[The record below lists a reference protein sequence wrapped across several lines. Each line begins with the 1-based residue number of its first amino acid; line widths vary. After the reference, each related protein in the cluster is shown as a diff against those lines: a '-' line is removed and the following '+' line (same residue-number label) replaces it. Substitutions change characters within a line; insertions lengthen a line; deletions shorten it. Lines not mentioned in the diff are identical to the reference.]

1 MRNIN
6 KSIKITASAIGVLLG
21 LSGALNHGIFEILQ
35 GNVST
40 NGFFIEAISEK
51 HRLWLYGTEAAFTIV
66 HNFLITGILAVLTG
80 LSIVLWSLKYLHSKH
95 GAKVFLA
102 LLILLTL
109 VGGGIGYIVLFIPT
123 WAFATLINRPLNW
136 WNRKLSYSFK
146 ERLSGIWIYSMV
158 ATILCWLMVMQLGI
172 FGYFPGQ
179 SNPDTIMSIVFVFLF
194 STVVLACFTFVCAIA
209 SDINE

>member
-109 VGGGIGYIVLFIPT
+109 VGGAIGYIVLFIPT